1 MNIFSKKFCGRVAL
15 ITGFSW
21 ALYYWVTSYLI
32 VNVLTTNEVMYRF
45 QDYETYLKWL
55 KYCIAS
61 ACNFTSWQIQLP
73 GGNRLVPA
81 ISFGHIM
88 NYYLSG
94 VPIFS
99 HISARF
105 ISIYSVFH
113 ILPYYMALSFLS
125 SIAIVYNYLSPDIT
139 LAKTKN
145 LRGAKLISEK
155 KLCNELRKK
164 HDRKFPALAAPPIA
178 LPFDLETRH
187 VLTAGST
194 GSGKS
199 VMLCSFINSMT
210 QRLAKYSDVK
220 MLLYD
225 RKGELTSKFYKDED
239 IVFNPYDERFPGWTI
254 FNEFELLSGFKKI
267 PEQLVNLSNSLFSV
281 KASNEKQWYDGAASI
296 FKSGCCYLKLHDQ
309 TTNENLYNFFTQDP
323 DKIRAAIESLPAGLH
338 EGLAYLS
345 GKGDTMASYT
355 GCLVNR
361 VKAFQPFI
369 NRDGDLSISQW
380 IQDDSD
386 KRKLIL
392 NTASSNDEVYLPIM
406 TMLIDVVG
414 HGLRDKSENKFR
426 RIYFILDELSSLPPL
441 KTLQMLL
448 REGRSRGASVWL
460 TTQTMASI
468 EAKYGKNDSAD
479 IMGLCN
485 TLFIFRT
492 SEPGQSR
499 YFSNALGDAERMK
512 INKSHGNSQHG
523 FDIVGNKNNG
533 ESETRTT
540 EKVVLPGEL
549 QGLPVGTAYVKV
561 GDIPPAKVHF
571 KNISLPDVSPYFIP
585 IEQKIATKEEIAKA
599 IGKVKPL
606 VNTEKAEKNQSDD
619 TVIIKM

>member
-1 MNIFSKKFCGRVAL
+1 MNNVFTRKFWGRVVL
-15 ITGFSW
+15 ITSFLW
-21 ALYYWVTSYLI
+21 ALYYWVTSYFISEVFAL
-32 VNVLTTNEVMYRF
+32 NKVMYSF
-45 QDYETYLKWL
+45 QDYDSYLKWL

-61 ACNFTSWQIQLP
+61 ICNFTSWEIQLP
-73 GGNRLVPA
+73 GLPTNIQA
-81 ISFGHIM
+81 IGYGYIV
-88 NYYLSG
+88 NYYLSAIPLFG
-94 VPIFS
+94 
-99 HISARF
+99 HIAAKYVSV
-105 ISIYSVFH
+105 YSVFH
-113 ILPYYMALSFLS
+113 ILPYYMTIAFIGA
-125 SIAIVYNYLSPDIT
+125 IAIVYRFSSQDIS
-139 LAKTKN
+139 LARTKN
-145 LRGAKLISEK
+145 LRGSKLISEK
-155 KLCNELRKK
+155 DLCKQLSKK
-164 HDRKFPALAAPPIA
+164 HDRKFPALAAPPIS

-199 VMLCSFINSMT
+199 VMLCSFINFMVE
-210 QRLAKYSDVK
+210 RLSKYSNVK

-225 RKGELTSKFYKDED
+225 RKGELTSKFYKDGD

-254 FNEFELLSGFKKI
+254 FNEFELLSGFEKI

-281 KASNEKQWYDGAASI
+281 KASNEKHWYDGAASI

-309 TTNENLYNFFTQDP
+309 TTNKDLYNFFTQDSA
-323 DKIRAAIESLPAGLH
+323 KIRAAIESLPAGLH

-355 GCLVNR
+355 GCLINR

-369 NRDGDLSISQW
+369 GREGQLSITKW

-414 HGLRDKSENKFR
+414 HGLRDKPENKFR
-426 RIYFILDELSSLPPL
+426 RVYFILDELSSLPPL

-468 EAKYGKNDSAD
+468 ESKYGKNDSAD

-499 YFSNALGDAERMK
+499 YFSNALGDAERLK
-512 INKSHGNSQHG
+512 INKNKGNSQRG
-523 FDIVGNKNNG
+523 FDIVGSKNNG
-533 ESETRTT
+533 ESENRTI

-561 GDIPPAKVHF
+561 GDISPAKVNF
-571 KNISLPDVSPYFIP
+571 KNISIPDVAPYFIP
-585 IEQKIATKEEIAKA
+585 VKQKIATDEEIAKA
-599 IGKVKPL
+599 LGKTKPAIDAKDKQKE
-606 VNTEKAEKNQSDD
+606 NDN